1 MVGLSTVAHAAGRL
15 LGQPARRVLPAFAA
29 VALISILSTLLVYW
43 MGLRV
48 ASANQAVL
56 RNQQIIS
63 GLEDLLSTLKDAQV
77 GERGFLLSG
86 DEKVLVPYHAAMART
101 AAHFGRL
108 YQWSQTGDVDTNL
121 ARSVTHLTME
131 TLDGLKEAIAVRRRD
146 GLRGAMASVQSNLG
160 ERAMNDL
167 RKQVT
172 LMEDQEKADLA
183 QSMQQR
189 DAATQRRTLAT
200 AISSVVTLL
209 FLAWALRRIQ
219 QAIASVDRQKQ
230 LLAVTL
236 ASIGDGVMVTD
247 TQGCVTYLNHEAER
261 LTGWTTQEAS
271 DQPLSSIFHI
281 INEQTREPAQS
292 PADSVLRQG
301 EVGGPANHT
310 LLIARDGREI
320 PIDHSAAPMR
330 DSEGVIQGVVLVI
343 RDFTQ
348 RRHAEE
354 SLHNAA
360 QRLKSH
366 LQHSP
371 VAVIEFDTDLRITR
385 WTDAAHRIFGWTVD
399 EVLGRGMWEIP
410 WICEDDRAKVAG
422 VSAQLLA
429 GTQPC
434 IVSPNRNLRKD
445 GSVIWC
451 EWYNSSLR
459 DEHGKLDS
467 IFSVVLDVTQR
478 VKAQEAAQHAR
489 IAAETASKAKDH
501 FIAVLSHE
509 LRNPL
514 NPVLAA
520 ATMLRRDPRFDANA
534 VEQLEI
540 ICRNVELEAR
550 LIDDL
555 LDMTRIERGKVELER
570 RRVKL
575 CAIIRRAAEVC
586 MPEIIA
592 KRLDFR
598 MDLGHTTS
606 WVEGDAARLEQVFW
620 NLIKNAV
627 KFTPAGGWVSV
638 RCRHD
643 KEDHVVAEVSDS
655 GKGIEKVD
663 LDRIFNAFEQAER
676 SITRQFG
683 GLGLGLTISKTMVE
697 MHGGSISVH
706 SEGQGKGSTFTVRLP
721 MLRAQARDPAIPP
734 ITTEASPPAALGRLR
749 ILLVEDHADTARI
762 MGIFLRSRGQVVETA
777 DTVAAA
783 LKLAEEQ
790 PFDLLLSDLGLP
802 DGTGLE
808 LMRAL
813 RARGSRLP
821 GIALSGY
828 GQEKDVQQARDAG
841 FIAHLTKPVSLPRL
855 EEAIARIAGNGTD
868 PAREAGAARTLA
880 TQRRNG

>member
-1 MVGLSTVAHAAGRL
+1 MRGSSIVAHAAGRV
-15 LGQPARRVLPAFAA
+15 LGQPTRRILPAFAA
-29 VALISILSTLLVYW
+29 VALISIFSTLLVYW

-48 ASANQAVL
+48 ASANQALL
-56 RNQQIIS
+56 RNQEIIA
-63 GLEDLLSTLKDAQV
+63 GMEDLLSTLKDAQV
-77 GERGFLLSG
+77 GERGFLLTG
-86 DEKVLVPYHAAMART
+86 DEKYLDPYNAALARI
-101 AAHFGRL
+101 AAHFDRL
-108 YQWSQTGDVDTNL
+108 YRWSQTGDVDTNL
-121 ARSVTHLTME
+121 AKSVTHLTMD
-131 TLDGLKEAIAVRRRD
+131 TLDALKEAIAVRRRD
-146 GLRGAMASVQSNLG
+146 GLKGAMASVQSNLG

-167 RKQVT
+167 RNQVKM
-172 LMEDQEKADLA
+172 MEDQEKADLA
-183 QSMQQR
+183 QSMAQR
-189 DAATQRRTLAT
+189 NAATRDRTLAT

-219 QAIASVDRQKQ
+219 QAIA
-230 LLAVTL
+230 
-236 ASIGDGVMVTD
+236 G
-247 TQGCVTYLNHEAER
+247 
-261 LTGWTTQEAS
+261 
-271 DQPLSSIFHI
+271 
-281 INEQTREPAQS
+281 
-292 PADSVLRQG
+292 
-301 EVGGPANHT
+301 
-310 LLIARDGREI
+310 
-320 PIDHSAAPMR
+320 
-330 DSEGVIQGVVLVI
+330 
-343 RDFTQ
+343 
-348 RRHAEE
+348 
-354 SLHNAA
+354 LHNAA

-366 LQHSP
+366 VEHSP
-371 VAVIEFDTDLRITR
+371 VAVIEFDTELRITR
-385 WTDAAHRIFGWTVD
+385 WTDAAHRIFGWTAD
-399 EVLGRGMWEIP
+399 EVLDRSMWEIP

-429 GTQPC
+429 GDQPC
-434 IVSPNRNLRKD
+434 IVSPNRNRRKD
-445 GSVIWC
+445 GTVISC

-467 IFSVVLDVTQR
+467 IFSVVLDVTPR
-478 VKAQEAAQHAR
+478 VKAQEAAQQAR

-520 ATMLRRDPRFDANA
+520 ATMLRRDPRFDAHV

-540 ICRNVELEAR
+540 ICRNAELEAR

-575 CAIIRRAAEVC
+575 CAVIRRAAEVC
-586 MPEIIA
+586 MPEITA

-627 KFTPAGGWVSV
+627 KFTPAGGWVNV
-638 RCRHD
+638 RCLHD
-643 KEDHVVAEVSDS
+643 KEGHVVAEVSDS
-655 GKGIEKVD
+655 GKGIERED
-663 LDRIFNAFEQAER
+663 LGRIFNAFEQAER

-697 MHGGSISVH
+697 MHGGSITVQ
-706 SEGQGKGSTFTVRLP
+706 SEGHGKGSIFTVRLP
-721 MLRAQARDPAIPP
+721 MLRAQARDPVLPP
-734 ITTEASPPAALGRLR
+734 ITTETSPPAALGSLR

-762 MGIFLRSRGQVVETA
+762 MRILLQSQGHVVETA

-783 LKLAEEQ
+783 LRLADEQ
-790 PFDLLLSDLGLP
+790 AFDLLLSDLGLP
-802 DGTGLE
+802 DGTGLD

-813 RARGSRLP
+813 RARSSTLP

-841 FIAHLTKPVSLPRL
+841 FTAHLTKPVSLPRL
-855 EEAIARIAGNGTD
+855 EAAIARIAGEGID
-868 PAREAGAARTLA
+868 AAREAQAANSDLLT
-880 TQRRNG
+880 RR